1 LTPLHLASAHG
12 HPIVSELLVQRG
24 ADVNALNHDRETP
37 LHLAIRYGQLN
48 VPDIARA
55 QQTSLTNINSQDR
68 DDSASPHSVLAAQ
81 SGHFNVVVLLLK
93 SGANLNIRNSDDKT
107 AFELAHDLPERLLV
121 EANLPHPVPSIRP
134 AMESLEE
141 VRTGSIDMK
150 PLDTASQGTDPNT
163 AQRPSLGLDEVA
175 IPSQR
180 TSLHLAS
187 GEGDLEVVL
196 SLLDGGVD
204 VNERNAFQETAL
216 LLATSRGR
224 FGVARLL
231 IEYGADVN
239 AHNKVGITP
248 LFAATRRNHLD
259 VVYLLLDHG
268 AYVNAKNQEEWT
280 ALHIASYYGY
290 VEIIQ
295 ALVHRGAHIDVR
307 NVEGWTPSQLA
318 QRNGYR
324 EIVELLS
331 EYRAQEV

>member
-93 SGANLNIRNSDDKT
+93 SGANLNIRNSDEKT
-107 AFELAHDLPERLLV
+107 AFELAHDVLERLV
-121 EANLPHPVPSIRP
+121 EANLPRAVTSIRP
-134 AMESLEE
+134 AMGSLGEE
-141 VRTGSIDMK
+141 RTGRDLK
-150 PLDTASQGTDPNT
+150 PLGTSSQGSEPDT
-163 AQRPSLGLDEVA
+163 AQRPSLGPDEGA
-175 IPSQR
+175 IPDRGR
-180 TSLHLAS
+180 TSLCSAS
-187 GEGDLEVVL
+187 EEGDLETVR

-204 VNERNAFQETAL
+204 VNERDAFQSTAL
-216 LLATSRGR
+216 LLATSRGK
-224 FGVARLL
+224 FEVARLL

-239 AHNKVGITP
+239 SHNKMGVTP
-248 LFAATRRNHLD
+248 LFPATEENHFD
-259 VVYLLLDHG
+259 MVSLLLDHG
-268 AYVNAKNQEEWT
+268 ADVNAKDQEQLT
-280 ALHIASYYGY
+280 ALHFASYHGY
-290 VEIIQ
+290 IEIAQ
-295 ALVHRGAHIDVR
+295 ALVQRGAHVHVR
-307 NVEGWTPSQLA
+307 NVEGWTPSRMA

-331 EYRAQEV
+331 EYSAQEV